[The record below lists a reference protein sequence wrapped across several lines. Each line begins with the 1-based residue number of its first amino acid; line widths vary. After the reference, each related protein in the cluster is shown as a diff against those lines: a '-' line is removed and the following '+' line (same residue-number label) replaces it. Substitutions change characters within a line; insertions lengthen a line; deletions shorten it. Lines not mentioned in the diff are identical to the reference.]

1 MSYEKFIQKFSG
13 EPEYRRPVRKPDV
26 NENK

>member
-1 MSYEKFIQKFSG
+1 MSDEKFIQQFSG
-13 EPEYRRPVRKPDV
+13 EPEYRRPVRKADV